1 MATYIKSSIR
11 TSTARSILEDI
22 ERNVNQYF
30 FFIAKSTAWSNDSSP
45 DSYVDTIRNEYD
57 LGRNIIG
64 YKKIRAE
71 DILFSIRRY
80 DWISGTVYDQ
90 YTDSENLFDKDSPK
104 IFYVYTI
111 NRNIYKCLNNNHGAA
126 STQMPD
132 FVLDNP
138 FTLSDGYVWKYLGT
152 VTNENEPDT
161 LTTFLPIEFIT
172 NSSNSE
178 TQNQY
183 NAQVQ
188 ARSGTI
194 TRIDPPVYSVGATA
208 GIYPKT
214 INFDGKGGL
223 VISEIVAGSTSGYSV
238 LTITDPESLVRLN
251 TITNQSGAGSYPWTD
266 YIIRIAKN
274 NNNIAEVGNYGVITN
289 YDHGDNK
296 FTIRDDVLI
305 FSGTIPES
313 ESLTVEVLPF
323 IKIIGDGNGAYLY
336 PVMSEDILLN
346 KSIDYVEIGDGGNN
360 YSHAILNIIAS
371 PLANTSA
378 PILNAVLPPK
388 GGHASNILSELK
400 SDTIFINILLD
411 ENDQGTIL
419 TGGNYRQFGIIK
431 NPTLNYDK
439 GSLAGKQIISNRD
452 ISLLNLTS
460 TNTNTLMTTRFPA
473 SGDAAGKGDIIL
485 FGAESLSSTKI
496 SNYITANNTSKII
509 TVTSTGVGSD
519 SLITTQNRSKDYLLG
534 INKSISSFI
543 NGETVTQY
551 IPAGITFIAI
561 GGTTAGIS
569 YGYSFL
575 AKGIVVPIA
584 GEVSNGNTLG
594 IRVTENNFVISSSAT
609 GITGSI
615 SGATATVFAISP
627 RYGEK
632 VSTIGLSGG
641 ATFTSQNS
649 FKVLEVGPYYFSE
662 DALYTGLTKVRIT
675 GTSLLSTTYP
685 VGALIEQGATGNPNA
700 DYVNGIVYDWE
711 NTGTTGGILNLTNVC
726 GRFKISS
733 TYGATASKL
742 TGTEH
747 VVVGVTLPDI
757 DVSSGEIIYID
768 NVVPIDRIQD
778 QKEKFRLTITF

>member
-11 TSTARSILEDI
+11 TSTAQSMLQDI

-45 DSYVDTIRNEYD
+45 DSYIDTVKNEYD
-57 LGRNIIG
+57 LSRNIIG

-80 DWISGTVYDQ
+80 DWIGGTVYDQ
-90 YTDSENLFDKDSPK
+90 YTDSEDLFDKDSPK

-111 NRNIYKCLNNNHGAA
+111 NRNIYKCLNNNGGAA

-132 FVLDNP
+132 LVLDNA

-172 NSSNSE
+172 NSSNSQ

-183 NAQVQ
+183 NAQLQ

-208 GIYPKT
+208 GIYPKA
-214 INFDGKGGL
+214 IKYDGKGGL
-223 VISEIVAGSTSGYSV
+223 VVSEIVAGDTLGYSV
-238 LTITDPESLVRLN
+238 LTITDPESIIRLN
-251 TITNQSGAGSYPWTD
+251 TITNQTGSYPWTD
-266 YIIRIAKN
+266 YIVRIVKN
-274 NNNIAEVGNYGVITN
+274 DNNIAEIGNYGVITN
-289 YDHGDNK
+289 YDNGDKK
-296 FTIRDDVLI
+296 FTIRDDVLK
-305 FSGTIPES
+305 FSGTIPAS
-313 ESLTVEVLPF
+313 NSLVVEVLPF
-323 IKIIGDGNGAYLY
+323 IKVIGDGSGAYVY
-336 PVMSEDILLN
+336 PVMTYDAILN
-346 KSIDYVEIGDGGNN
+346 KSIDYVEIGDGGSN
-360 YSHAILNIIAS
+360 YSHIMLDIIAS

-378 PILNAVLPPK
+378 PILTGILPPK

-419 TGGNYRQFGIIK
+419 TGGEYRQFGIIK

-439 GSLAGKQIISNRD
+439 GTLAGKQTSAYRD

-473 SGDAAGKGDIIL
+473 DGDVAGKGDIIL
-485 FGAESLSSTKI
+485 FGKESLVSTKI
-496 SNYITANNTSKII
+496 SKYITANDTTKILS
-509 TVTSTGVGSD
+509 VTSTGVGSD
-519 SLITTQNRSKDYLLG
+519 SLITTQNRPKDYLLG

-543 NGETVTQY
+543 NGETVTQN
-551 IPAGITFIAI
+551 IPAGITFTTM

-569 YGYSFL
+569 YGYSFV
-575 AKGIVVPIA
+575 AKGIVIPIA
-584 GEVSNGNTLG
+584 GGVLNGNTLG
-594 IRVTENNFVISSSAT
+594 IKVTENNFVISSSAA

-615 SGATATVFAISP
+615 SGATATIFNISP
-627 RYGEK
+627 RYGEI
-632 VSTIGLSGG
+632 VNTIGLSGG
-641 ATFTSQNS
+641 ATFTSQGS
-649 FKVLEVGPYYFSE
+649 FKVLEVGPYYFSG
-662 DALYTGLTKVRIT
+662 DVLYTGLTKVRIT
-675 GTSLLSTTYP
+675 GTALSSTTYP
-685 VGALIEQGATGNPNA
+685 VGALIEQGVTGEPDT
-700 DYVNGIVYDWE
+700 DYVSGIVYDWE
-711 NTGTTGGILNLTNVC
+711 NAGTTGGILNLTDVI
-726 GRFKISS
+726 GKFKISS
-733 TYGATASKL
+733 LYGATASKL
-742 TGTEH
+742 TGTEYI
-747 VVVGVTLPDI
+747 VAGVTLSDI

>member
-11 TSTARSILEDI
+11 TSTAQSMLQDI

-45 DSYVDTIRNEYD
+45 DFYVDTVKNEYD
-57 LGRNIIG
+57 LSRNIIG

-80 DWISGTVYDQ
+80 DWIGGTVYDQ
-90 YTDSENLFDKDSPK
+90 YTDSEDLFDKDSPK

-111 NRNIYKCLNNNHGAA
+111 NRNIYKCLNNNGGAA

-132 FVLDNP
+132 LVLDNP

-183 NAQVQ
+183 NAQLQ

-208 GIYPKT
+208 GIYPKA
-214 INFDGKGGL
+214 IRFNQKGGL
-223 VISEIVAGSTSGYSV
+223 VVSQIVAGDTLGYSV
-238 LTITDPESLVRLN
+238 LTIEDAESIVTLN
-251 TITNQSGAGSYPWTD
+251 TINNQADSASYPWTD
-266 YIIRIAKN
+266 YIIRIVKN
-274 NNNIAEVGNYGVITN
+274 NNNISEIGNYGVITN
-289 YDHGDNK
+289 YNNADK
-296 FTIRDDVLI
+296 QFTIRDDVLK
-305 FSGTIPES
+305 FSGTIEG
-313 ESLTVEVLPF
+313 SLTVEVLPF
-323 IKIIGDGNGAYLY
+323 IKVIGDGSGAYLY
-336 PVMSEDILLN
+336 PVLTDDVVLN
-346 KSIDYVEIGDGGNN
+346 KSIAYVEIGDGGSN
-360 YSHAILNIIAS
+360 YSHIMLDIIAP
-371 PLANTSA
+371 PLVNTSS
-378 PILNAVLPPK
+378 PILTGVLPPK

-419 TGGNYRQFGIIK
+419 TGGEYRQFGIIK

-439 GSLAGKQIISNRD
+439 GTLAGKQTSAFRD
-452 ISLLNLTS
+452 ISLLNLTGA
-460 TNTNTLMTTRFPA
+460 NTNILMTTRFPA
-473 SGDAAGKGDIIL
+473 DGDAAGKGDIIL
-485 FGAESLSSTKI
+485 FGKESLVSTKI
-496 SNYITANNTSKII
+496 SKYITANDTTKILS
-509 TVTSTGVGSD
+509 VTSTGIGSD
-519 SLITTQNRSKDYLLG
+519 FLITTQNRPKDYLLG

-543 NGETVTQY
+543 NGETVTQN
-551 IPAGITFIAI
+551 IPAGITFITM

-569 YGYSFL
+569 YGYSFV
-575 AKGIVVPIA
+575 AKGIVIPIA
-584 GEVSNGNTLG
+584 GGVLNGNTLG
-594 IRVTENNFVISSSAT
+594 IKVTENNFVISSSAA

-615 SGATATVFAISP
+615 SGATATIFNISP
-627 RYGEK
+627 RYGEI
-632 VSTIGLSGG
+632 VNTIGLSGG
-641 ATFTSQNS
+641 ATFTSQDS
-649 FKVLEVGPYYFSE
+649 FKVLEVGPYYFSG
-662 DALYTGLTKVRIT
+662 DVLYTGLTKVRIT
-675 GTSLLSTTYP
+675 GTALSSTTYP
-685 VGALIEQGATGNPNA
+685 VGALIEQGVTGDPDT
-700 DYVNGIVYDWE
+700 DYASGIVYDWE
-711 NTGTTGGILNLTNVC
+711 NAGTTGGILNLTDII
-726 GRFKISS
+726 GKFKISS
-733 TYGATASKL
+733 LYGATASKL
-742 TGTEH
+742 TGTEY
-747 VVVGVTLPDI
+747 VVDGVTLSDI

>member
-11 TSTARSILEDI
+11 TSTAQSMLQDI

-45 DSYVDTIRNEYD
+45 DSYIDTVKNEYD
-57 LGRNIIG
+57 LSRNIIG

-80 DWISGTVYDQ
+80 DWIGGTVYDQ
-90 YTDSENLFDKDSPK
+90 YTDSEDLFDKDSPK

-111 NRNIYKCLNNNHGAA
+111 NRNIYKCLNNNGGVA

-132 FVLDNP
+132 LVLDNA

-172 NSSNSE
+172 NSSNSQ

-183 NAQVQ
+183 NAQLQ

-208 GIYPKT
+208 GIYPKA
-214 INFDGKGGL
+214 IKFDGKGGL
-223 VISEIVAGSTSGYSV
+223 VVSEIVAGSTLGYSV
-238 LTITDPESLVRLN
+238 LTITDPESIVRLN
-251 TITNQSGAGSYPWTD
+251 TITNQTGSYPWTD
-266 YIIRIAKN
+266 YIIRIVKN
-274 NNNIAEVGNYGVITN
+274 NNNITEIGNYGVITN
-289 YDHGDNK
+289 YDNGDNK
-296 FTIRDDVLI
+296 FTIRDDVLK
-305 FSGTIPES
+305 FSGTIPTS
-313 ESLTVEVLPF
+313 DSLVVEVLPF
-323 IKIIGDGNGAYLY
+323 IKVIGDGSGAYVY
-336 PVMSEDILLN
+336 PVMTYDAILN
-346 KSIDYVEIGDGGNN
+346 KSIDYVEIGDGGSN
-360 YSHAILNIIAS
+360 YSHIMLDIIAS

-378 PILNAVLPPK
+378 PILTGILPPK

-419 TGGNYRQFGIIK
+419 TGGKYRQFGIIK

-439 GSLAGKQIISNRD
+439 GTLAGKQTSAYRD

-460 TNTNTLMTTRFPA
+460 TTTNTLKTALFPA
-473 SGDAAGKGDIIL
+473 DGDAAGKGDIIL
-485 FGAESLSSTKI
+485 FGKESLVSTKI
-496 SNYITANNTSKII
+496 SKYITANDTTKILS
-509 TVTSTGVGSD
+509 VTSTGVGSD
-519 SLITTQNRSKDYLLG
+519 SLITTQNRPKDYLLG

-543 NGETVTQY
+543 NGETVTQN
-551 IPAGITFIAI
+551 IPAGITFTTM

-569 YGYSFL
+569 YGYSFV
-575 AKGIVVPIA
+575 AKGIVIPIA
-584 GEVSNGNTLG
+584 GGVLNGNTLG
-594 IRVTENNFVISSSAT
+594 IKVTENNFVISSSAA

-615 SGATATVFAISP
+615 SGATATIFNISP
-627 RYGEK
+627 RYGEI
-632 VSTIGLSGG
+632 VNTIGLSGG
-641 ATFTSQNS
+641 ATFTSQGS
-649 FKVLEVGPYYFSE
+649 FKVLEVGPYYFSG
-662 DALYTGLTKVRIT
+662 DVLYTGLTKVRIT
-675 GTSLLSTTYP
+675 GTALSSTTYP
-685 VGALIEQGATGNPNA
+685 VGALIEQGVTGEPDT
-700 DYVNGIVYDWE
+700 DYVSGIVYDWE
-711 NTGTTGGILNLTNVC
+711 NAGTTGGILNLTDVM
-726 GRFKISS
+726 GKFKISS
-733 TYGATASKL
+733 LYGATASKL
-742 TGTEH
+742 TGTSY
-747 VVVGVTLPDI
+747 VVVGVTLSDI